1 MDNKQKLEEILRKR
15 GIAALHT
22 DDTKEED
29 IPEASDR
36 FKKLMDIYYTLKV
49 TADMETPYWYNRIW
63 WENDG
68 DLIEVRRAK
77 AVAGGYAHTTPTI
90 LPYEKLVMNKTKDI
104 RGAFP
109 FP

>member
-36 FKKLMDIYYTLKV
+36 FKKLMDIYYTDRKSV
-49 TADMETPYWYNRIW
+49 
-63 WENDG
+63 
-68 DLIEVRRAK
+68 V
-77 AVAGGYAHTTPTI
+77 
-90 LPYEKLVMNKTKDI
+90 
-104 RGAFP
+104 
-109 FP
+109 